1 MTAAPTQMMKWFFD
15 PTEDRRYPKLPLPP
29 SDEEIRDELDGPYC
43 PLNDIVVG
51 PRNEK
56 NLHKLRLFS
65 FTAHKRQDHSCRGMN
80 FGIYAG
86 PGQGKTHVVKAW
98 AKTIGIP
105 FVFVQSD
112 ALKSTWHLFQLIAKE
127 FEKTYPLTPQG
138 DEFSYLLPP
147 CIVFFDEVHSLSKDL
162 RTGGLL
168 NAMEFNDGWLRTTK
182 GGTHTEM
189 YTIDCQNVCWVGATT
204 DPGILF
210 KESQAFYDRLDNHL
224 FWAPAGRQEI
234 EYIIRA
240 KYPEFPDEACEAVA
254 FYNRVPRLAV
264 AFAKA
269 LKMERD
275 YSDST
280 WEEAALK
287 VAEMNGIDRHGMP
300 YQLVGILKA
309 LGQRPISKSNLL
321 VVSKVRADELDK
333 MILPPLMEESDDRP
347 SLVQVTSKGYA
358 ITRAGLAELDKR
370 QIPHRGERI
379 VAETV
384 G

>member
-1 MTAAPTQMMKWFFD
+1 MTAATTQMKKLFFD
-15 PTEDRRYPKLPLPP
+15 STPERLYSKLPLRP
-29 SDEEIRDELDGPYC
+29 SDEDIRDELDGPFC

-65 FTAHKRQDHSCRGMN
+65 FTALKREDHSCRGMN

-86 PGQGKTHVVKAW
+86 PGQGKTHVVRAW
-98 AKTIGIP
+98 AKTVGIP

-112 ALKSTWHLFQLIAKE
+112 ALKSTWHLFQMIAKE
-127 FEKTYPLTPQG
+127 FENTYPLTPQG
-138 DEFSYLLPP
+138 DEFSYILPP
-147 CIVFFDEVHSLSKDL
+147 CIVFFDEAHALSKDL

-182 GGTHTEM
+182 GGANTEM
-189 YTIDCQNVCWVGATT
+189 YTIDCQNVCWIGATT

-224 FWAPAGRQEI
+224 FWAPAGRAEI
-234 EYIIRA
+234 ESIVRA
-240 KYPEFPDEACEAVA
+240 KYPEFPDEAAKAVA

-269 LKMERD
+269 MKMERD
-275 YSDST
+275 YSSSS

-347 SLVQVTSKGYA
+347 ALVQVGAKGYQITQAGADELTKRGIPWKKSA
-358 ITRAGLAELDKR
+358 IFS
-370 QIPHRGERI
+370 
-379 VAETV
+379 
-384 G
+384 

>member
-1 MTAAPTQMMKWFFD
+1 MTVETIQMRKLFFD
-15 PTEDRRYPKLPLPP
+15 PTPERLYSKLPSRP
-29 SDEEIRDELDGPYC
+29 SDEDIRDELDGPFC

-65 FTAHKRQDHSCRGMN
+65 FTAKKREDHSCRGMN
-80 FGIYAG
+80 FGIYSG

-98 AKTIGIP
+98 AKTVGIP

-112 ALKSTWHLFQLIAKE
+112 ALKSTWHLFQMISKE
-127 FEKTYPLTPQG
+127 FEDTAYPLTPQG
-138 DEFSYLLPP
+138 DGFSYILPP
-147 CIVFFDEVHSLSKDL
+147 CIVFFDEAHALSKDL

-182 GGTHTEM
+182 GGTNTEM
-189 YTIDCQNVCWVGATT
+189 YTIDCQNVCWIGATT

-224 FWAPAGRQEI
+224 FWASAGRQEI

-269 LKMERD
+269 MQMERD
-275 YSDST
+275 YSSST
-280 WEEAALK
+280 WDEAARK
-287 VAEMNGIDRHGMP
+287 VAEMNGIDSHGMP
-300 YQLVGILKA
+300 HQLVGILKA

-321 VVSKVRADELDK
+321 VVSKVRSDELDK
-333 MILPPLMEESDDRP
+333 MILPPLMEETDDRP
-347 SLVQVTSKGYA
+347 ALVQVGPKGYQL
-358 ITRAGLAELDKR
+358 TQSGVDELDKR
-370 QIPHRGERI
+370 GIPWKKSAI
-379 VAETV
+379 FS
-384 G
+384 